1 MKVEGRPLA
10 DDFVCP
16 RCGARRTVDAAAT
29 PLCPSCLFAAA
40 LAADDDQDDSETDDA
55 PPFNAVTILAR
66 DADAVTYLARGF
78 VSSEHVALKII
89 DTPDVAAI
97 MSRIH
102 VWKSRL
108 SAVRHPGLSRF
119 VDAGRAGRRGVYL
132 ATEYIPGPSLE
143 YLLRHGTLTARER
156 IDIAHQAVE
165 ALAATH
171 SHGLAHMRVDASRI
185 KLTMSGGVHVTILG
199 LGASLIVGGLAPEPA
214 LDVRA
219 LVDLCELLGIGVH
232 PPPDATLA
240 SLRAALQDAVA

>member
-1 MKVEGRPLA
+1 MSVRTPLA
-10 DDFVCP
+10 DDPVCP
-16 RCGARRTVDAAAT
+16 RCGARRTVDAAAAA
-29 PLCPSCLFAAA
+29 LCPSCLFATA
-40 LAADDDQDDSETDDA
+40 LAAGDAHDDTDTDDA
-55 PPFNAVTILAR
+55 PPFDVVTILAR
-66 DADAVTYLARGF
+66 DPEAVTYLARGF

-97 MSRIH
+97 VSRMH
-102 VWKSRL
+102 VWTSRL

-132 ATEYIPGPSLE
+132 ATEYIPGPSLD

-165 ALAATH
+165 AVAATH

-219 LVDLCELLGIGVH
+219 LVDLCELLGLGVH